1 MRRRSVSV
9 AVMFLAAESRTDAAV
24 WLRENAGLL
33 ESGERNKKAIAAEIN
48 SGNVQFFFRFLT
60 DL

>member
-24 WLRENAGLL
+24 WLREDAGLL
-33 ESGERNKKAIAAEIN
+33 ESGQRYGGEIN
-48 SGNVQFFFRFLT
+48 SGNVQFFS
-60 DL
+60 D